1 MARAQ
6 AIGYQVQKIILEIN
20 GIGESKLESR
30 NSSGIR
36 SIESGH
42 KISDKVHSIKS
53 ITNLR
58 RELTDLGKYAKHELG
73 IKNIAGIDQEAIRSW
88 IESKNIG
95 YRTASNYLSNL
106 NKVENYLNITREQ
119 IKEIREKISPSLS
132 RPKFETRAYRN
143 LDRLQVPQRAEPAFR
158 LQRDYGLRPGAAV
171 SCKIIDKPV
180 NKHKP
185 DFKGT
190 HLKGNTL
197 HYKEKGGKMAQ
208 KTISNELRAV
218 IQKNAQNGVY
228 SINYKTYSRD
238 LEKALA
244 NDGQEFNG
252 AHGIRHTYAQD
263 QLENG
268 KTKQEV
274 SEQMGHTREEITNTY
289 LR

>member
-6 AIGYQVQKIILEIN
+6 AIGYQVQEIVREIN
-20 GIGESKLESR
+20 GIGKSKLDSR

-73 IKNIAGIDQEAIRSW
+73 IKNISDIDQVAIRSW
-88 IESKNIG
+88 LESKEIG

-106 NKVENYLNITREQ
+106 NKVESHLNISREQ
-119 IKEIREKISPSLS
+119 IKEIRQEISPSLE
-132 RPKFETRAYRN
+132 RPQFETRAYKN

-171 SCKIIDKPV
+171 SCKIIEKSV
-180 NKHKP
+180 NAHKP

-208 KTISNELRAV
+208 KTISNEMRAV
-218 IQKNAQNGVY
+218 IHKNAQNGSY
-228 SINYKTYSRD
+228 AINYKTYSRD
-238 LEKALA
+238 LEKALKT
-244 NDGQEFNG
+244 DGQNFNG
-252 AHGIRHTYAQD
+252 AHGIRHTYAQS
-263 QLENG
+263 QLEKG
-268 KTKQEV
+268 LTKAEV
-274 SEQMGHTREEITNTY
+274 SQEMGHTRVEITNTY